1 MAIQNW
7 RMTLRT
13 PRSSSAAIRHRT
25 VRRALGVML
34 RRVMALHTQAGESFH
49 GMATDYYTDGV
60 TTNGSNVLTQPSTQ
74 TGIPVGHC
82 C

>member
-1 MAIQNW
+1 MDAANVDPPQVQLI
-7 RMTLRT
+7 
-13 PRSSSAAIRHRT
+13 SSGAPAYSDGATGA
-25 VRRALGVML
+25 GVML
-34 RRVMALHTQAGESFH
+34 RRVMALHTQAGDSLH